1 MRISGRLTIGAASV
15 VAGMLCAWAALRVM
29 PMTAPLEQVAFA
41 PAPAQPEGAATLWV
55 LAVGV
60 SRYADPRLNLA
71 YAEDDARAVAQVL
84 KDQEGGPLY
93 SATRTKVLTN
103 EEVTR
108 ESVLRTLDGFLEQ
121 AAVNDVVTI
130 FMAGHG
136 VQDRVTRS
144 YYFLPHAANTSN
156 LVTAGLRM
164 SDFDDM
170 VRAVRRNVQAVVLM
184 LDTCH
189 AGALSGG
196 QDVAAEEL
204 VGRLSAGE
212 GFYLLAAT
220 KPGEESREQPELRHG
235 AFTYALLEG
244 LRGAGDADHDGL
256 LSLSDLFGYVARRV
270 PLLTNG
276 LQHPYHKMEGTD
288 LTYVSVSGAV
298 VSVEPPTPMLSS
310 EAVTP
315 VEAKNTTS
323 NTIGVLQF
331 TNLRGDERDEWIGKA
346 LRIAFNTELSKVRAL
361 RVYSPEVIDRT
372 TQTRHTDSL
381 TTAQHL
387 GLNKLVTGAYQVV
400 GTNLRI
406 DAHILDVPTGVQQ
419 GSDSVEGEVDGF
431 FDLQKQLVLS
441 MLRRLPV
448 PFSTEEGESIQSET
462 NTDVNAYRLL
472 LEAEGVVEEPAPG
485 SPPTIKRAQKPT
497 AEPQSYFRTEQ
508 QGLRT
513 ELARSGFREG
523 EPPCE
528 PVRGPALVHRGGSAG
543 ASPSQSVASALLALV
558 TPAQAQAQEI
568 VGDAEVRALVE
579 RYRQALES
587 KAVERV
593 AELSAG
599 FSARQREALQ
609 AYFDNSAE
617 LVIETADIVVNTH
630 EQQTTVSFIRR
641 DRFNDRETGR
651 PVRLEVRLTKT
662 IVREND
668 TWKLAR

>member
-1 MRISGRLTIGAASV
+1 MRIRRRLTIGAASV

-29 PMTAPLEQVAFA
+29 PMTAPLEPVAFA
-41 PAPAQPEGAATLWV
+41 PAPARSVTEGSTLWV

-71 YAEDDARAVAQVL
+71 FAEDDARAVAQVL
-84 KDQEGGPLY
+84 RDQERGSLY
-93 SATRTKVLTN
+93 TAIRTKVLTN

-108 ESVLRTLDGFLEQ
+108 ESVLRTLDGFLER
-121 AAVNDVVTI
+121 AAANDVVTI

-144 YYFLPHAANTSN
+144 YYFLPYAANTSN

-164 SDFDDM
+164 SDFDEM
-170 VRAVRRNVQAVVLM
+170 VRAVRRNVRAVVLM

-189 AGALSGG
+189 AGALSAGG
-196 QDVAAEEL
+196 DVAAEEL

-288 LTYVSVSGAV
+288 LVYAAVDGAV
-298 VSVEPPTPMLSS
+298 ALVEAPTPMPTG
-310 EAVTP
+310 EAMTP
-315 VEAKNTTS
+315 VEAKTTTS

-361 RVYSPEVIDRT
+361 RVYSPEVIDHT
-372 TQTRHTDSL
+372 TQTRRTDSL

-431 FDLQKQLVLS
+431 FDLQKELVLS

-448 PFSTEEGESIQSET
+448 PFSTEEGESIQRET

-472 LEAEGVVEEPAPG
+472 LEAEGVVDDSGGEP
-485 SPPTIKRAQKPT
+485 SPAIKRAQKPT
-497 AEPQSYFRTEQ
+497 AEPQSYIRTEGR
-508 QGLRT
+508 GLRT
-513 ELARSGFREG
+513 EI
-523 EPPCE
+523 
-528 PVRGPALVHRGGSAG
+528 ALLDSDT
-543 ASPSQSVASALLALV
+543 QSSALSPQSLLAVLLNTL
-558 TPAQAQAQEI
+558 TPAAAHAQEPAAE
-568 VGDAEVRALVE
+568 AEVYALVE
-579 RYRQALES
+579 KYRQALES
-587 KAVERV
+587 KAIERV

-609 AYFDNSAE
+609 AYFDNAAD
-617 LVIETADIVVNTH
+617 LVIETADVVVSIH
-630 EQQTTVSFIRR
+630 DQQMTVSFTRR
-641 DRFNDRETGR
+641 DRFTDRETSR

-662 IVREND
+662 VVRENG